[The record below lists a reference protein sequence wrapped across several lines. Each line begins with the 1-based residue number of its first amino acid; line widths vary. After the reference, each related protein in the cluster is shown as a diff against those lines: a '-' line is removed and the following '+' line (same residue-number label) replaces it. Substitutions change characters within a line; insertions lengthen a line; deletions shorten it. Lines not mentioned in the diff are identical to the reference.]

1 MCSGLAPHTRVLL
14 MECGGVSV
22 PVGPK
27 VGPWPYSAL
36 LDGPYPALLSG
47 PYFRALPWHQTLSKS
62 RQIVAQ
68 LTHIYNILPR
78 FSRAP
83 TQLDNLWALLT
94 ALPGPTQRALP
105 GPTQRALP
113 RPYLGPY
120 LAYASR
126 PYHLS
131 NAPTHTPTSHAKCP
145 LLRALLS
152 VEIRPYWPLPMSR
165 RH

>member
-1 MCSGLAPHTRVLL
+1 MSDVTSRAMLSNALISRAELDGDAAVP
-14 MECGGVSV
+14 ECGGVSV

-47 PYFRALPWHQTLSKS
+47 PYYRALPRHQTLSKN

-68 LTHIYNILPR
+68 LAHIYNILPR

-83 TQLDNLWALLT
+83 TQFDNLWALLT

-105 GPTQRALP
+105 GPTP
-113 RPYLGPY
+113 GPY
-120 LAYASR
+120 LAYAPR
-126 PYHLS
+126 PYHLP

-145 LLRALLS
+145 LLWALLWAL
-152 VEIRPYWPLPMSR
+152 RC
-165 RH
+165 